1 MGVRI
6 LGIDYG
12 QRRIGL
18 ALSDATGLLASPWK
32 TVVRGGDVHQAA
44 AAIAR
49 EISILRS
56 EADGLGTVVIGWPRR
71 LSGEPNEQT
80 AAVQTFVELLRRSI
94 DVPIVFEDERLT
106 SWEADT
112 LLARRERD
120 WRKRKPLLDAMA
132 AAVILQNYLD
142 SLPRAA
148 TEDSNS

>member
-1 MGVRI
+1 MRV

-32 TVVRGGDVHQAA
+32 TVVRGGDPRQAA

-49 EISILRS
+49 EISVLRS
-56 EADGLGTVVIGWPRR
+56 ESDGLGTVVVGFPRR
-71 LSGEPNEQT
+71 LSGERNEQT
-80 AAVQTFVELLRRSI
+80 SAVETFVQLLRQST
-94 DVPIVFEDERLT
+94 DVPIIFEDERLT

-112 LLARRERD
+112 LLAGRERD
-120 WRKRKPLLDAMA
+120 WRKRKPMLDAMA

-142 SLPRAA
+142 SLPRPA
-148 TEDSNS
+148 TEDSDW

>member
-1 MGVRI
+1 VRV

-32 TVVRGGDVHQAA
+32 TVVRGGDARQAA

-49 EISILRS
+49 EVSILRAES
-56 EADGLGTVVIGWPRR
+56 DGLGTIVVGWPRR
-71 LSGEPNEQT
+71 LSGERNEQT
-80 AAVQTFVELLRRSI
+80 AAVEMFVEHLRRSI

-112 LLARRERD
+112 LLAAREKD

-142 SLPRAA
+142 SRPRTA
-148 TEDSNS
+148 TEDSDS